1 MPKEKQLLYLPTYN
15 YSFYKYNKNT
25 NHRKVK
31 YLKKKKKDLKRATLI
46 EACING
52 QCTVKQVANAL
63 GLSERR
69 VKQIKKEVKE
79 NGVKSIQHGNR
90 GRKPK
95 NTISNETKKKILEL
109 RSSYQ
114 YELSNFKHFQ
124 EILKERENI
133 DISYSALYNILHN
146 AGIKSPK
153 KHRKSKLHHR
163 RKRKES
169 EGMMLQ
175 ADGTPFDWFG
185 NGEKYSLHGFVD
197 DATGKITGLYMCKN
211 ECLLGYLEVLRQTLE
226 NYGIPISLYPDKYS
240 VFFPPKKV
248 DDHVTIEEQLNG
260 REKGIT
266 QFGRIVEELGIT
278 MFPANSPQAKGRIE
292 RLWET
297 LQSRL
302 VTEFRINNITTMEQA
317 NTFLSNY
324 IDIYNSKFAIEPLNK
339 NNVFLKLPKKYNL
352 DELLCVKFERTIDNA
367 GVFSV
372 NNSKFQIL
380 DRSLPPKTK
389 ITVYLSKKVGMLAK
403 INNKTYDVQPL
414 ELISKGLID
423 TNSLDYHQWL
433 PDVVIELINEFYLKD
448 AKAS

>member
-1 MPKEKQLLYLPTYN
+1 MLKQKEI
-15 YSFYKYNKNT
+15 
-25 NHRKVK
+25 
-31 YLKKKKKDLKRATLI
+31 KRATLI

-52 QCTVKQVANAL
+52 QCTVKQVADAL
-63 GLSERR
+63 GISERR

-95 NTISNETKKKILEL
+95 NTIPDETRKKILKL
-109 RSSYQ
+109 RSSYE

-185 NGEKYSLHGFVD
+185 NGKKYSLHGFID

-226 NYGIPISLYPDKYS
+226 NFGIPIFLYPDKYS

-248 DDHVTIEEQLNG
+248 NDHLTLEEQLNG

-266 QFGRIVEELGIT
+266 QFGRIVEELGIS
-278 MFPANSPQAKGRIE
+278 MFPANSPQAKGRVE

-302 VTEFRINNITTMEQA
+302 VTEFRINKIKTIEDA
-317 NTFLSNY
+317 NAFFPEY
-324 IDIYNSKFAIEPLNK
+324 IKIYNSKFAVKPANK
-339 NNVFLKLPKKYNL
+339 NSMFLKLPKKYNL
-352 DELLCVKFERTIDNA
+352 DELLCVRFERTIDNA
-367 GVFSV
+367 GVFSI
-372 NNSKFQIL
+372 NNSKFQIM
-380 DRSLPPKTK
+380 DKSLPPKTK
-389 ITVYLSKKVGMLAK
+389 IQVYLSKKIGMRVK
-403 INNKTYDVQPL
+403 SNNKVYDVQPL
-414 ELISKGLID
+414 EVISKDIID
-423 TNSLDYHQWL
+423 NNSLDLHLWL
-433 PDVVIELINEFYLKD
+433 PDVVVDLINEYYLKD

>member
-1 MPKEKQLLYLPTYN
+1 MLKQ
-15 YSFYKYNKNT
+15 
-25 NHRKVK
+25 
-31 YLKKKKKDLKRATLI
+31 KDLKRATLI

-278 MFPANSPQAKGRIE
+278 MCPANSPQAKGRIE

-324 IDIYNSKFAIEPLNK
+324 INIYNSKFAIEPLNK

>member
-1 MPKEKQLLYLPTYN
+1 MLKQEEI
-15 YSFYKYNKNT
+15 
-25 NHRKVK
+25 
-31 YLKKKKKDLKRATLI
+31 KRATLI

-79 NGVKSIQHGNR
+79 NGVKSITHGNR

-95 NTISNETKKKILEL
+95 NTIPDEIRNKILEL
-109 RSSYQ
+109 RSSYE

-153 KHRKSKLHHR
+153 KHRKKKIHHR

-185 NGEKYSLHGFVD
+185 NGKKYSLHGFVD

-226 NYGIPISLYPDKYS
+226 NFGIPISLYPDKYS

-248 DDHVTIEEQLNG
+248 NDHITIEEQLNG

-278 MFPANSPQAKGRIE
+278 MFPANSPQAKGRVE

-302 VTEFRINNITTMEQA
+302 VTEFRINKIKTIEDA
-317 NTFLSNY
+317 NYFFPEY
-324 IDIYNSKFAIEPLNK
+324 IKKYNSKFAVAPVNK
-339 NNVFLKLPKKYNL
+339 NTMFLKLPKKYNL
-352 DELLCVKFERTIDNA
+352 DELLCVRFERIIDNA
-367 GVFSV
+367 GVFSI
-372 NNSKFQIL
+372 NNSKFQIM
-380 DRSLPPKTK
+380 DRRLPPKTK
-389 ITVYLSKKVGMLAK
+389 IQIYLSEKLGMMVK
-403 INNKTYDVQPL
+403 SNNKVYDVQPL
-414 ELISKGLID
+414 ELVSKDSID
-423 TNSLDYHQWL
+423 NNSLDYHLWL
-433 PDVVIELINEFYLKD
+433 PDVVIELINEFYLRD

>member
-1 MPKEKQLLYLPTYN
+1 MLKQN
-15 YSFYKYNKNT
+15 
-25 NHRKVK
+25 
-31 YLKKKKKDLKRATLI
+31 DLKRATLI
-46 EACING
+46 EACIKG
-52 QCTVKQVANAL
+52 QCTIKQVATAL

-95 NTISNETKKKILEL
+95 NTIPNEIIKKIVEL
-109 RSSYQ
+109 RSSYE
-114 YELSNFKHFQ
+114 YEISNFKHFQ
-124 EILKERENI
+124 ELLKERENI
-133 DISYSALYNILHN
+133 DISYSALYNILKN

-163 RKRKES
+163 RKRKEC

-185 NGEKYSLHGFVD
+185 DGQNYSLHGFID

-226 NYGIPISLYPDKYS
+226 NFGIPISLYPDKYS

-248 DDHVTIEEQLNG
+248 DDHITIEEQLNG

-266 QFGRIVEELGIT
+266 QFGRIVEELGIE
-278 MFPANSPQAKGRIE
+278 MFAASSPQAKGRIE

-302 VTEFRINNITTMEQA
+302 VTEFRINNITNMDDA
-317 NTFLSNY
+317 NIFLVDY
-324 IDIYNSKFAIEPLNK
+324 ISKYNSKFSIEPTSK
-339 NNVFLKLPKKYNL
+339 KSVFLKLPKRYNL
-352 DELLCVKFERTIDNA
+352 DELLCVRFERTIDNA
-367 GVFSV
+367 GVFSIS
-372 NNSKFQIL
+372 NSKFQIL
-380 DRSLPPKTK
+380 DKNLPPKTK
-389 ITVYLSKKVGMLAK
+389 VQIYLSQKIGMRVKVHNK
-403 INNKTYDVQPL
+403 IYDVQPL
-414 ELISKGLID
+414 ELISKDSIKIE
-423 TNSLDYHQWL
+423 SSEYHQWL
-433 PDVVIELINEFYLKD
+433 PNVVIDLIDEFYLKD

>member
-1 MPKEKQLLYLPTYN
+1 MLKQ
-15 YSFYKYNKNT
+15 
-25 NHRKVK
+25 
-31 YLKKKKKDLKRATLI
+31 KDLKRATLI
-46 EACING
+46 EACIKG
-52 QCTVKQVANAL
+52 QCTVKQVATAL

-95 NTISNETKKKILEL
+95 NTISEETRKRILEL
-109 RSSYQ
+109 RSSYE
-114 YELSNFKHFQ
+114 YEISNFKHFQ
-124 EILKERENI
+124 ELLKERENI
-133 DISYSALYNILHN
+133 DISYSALYNILRN

-153 KHRKSKLHHR
+153 KHRKTKLHHR
-163 RKRKES
+163 RKRKEC

-185 NGEKYSLHGFVD
+185 DGQKYSLHGFVD

-248 DDHVTIEEQLNG
+248 NDHITIEEQLHG

-266 QFGRIVEELGIT
+266 QFGRIVEELGIE
-278 MFPANSPQAKGRIE
+278 MFPASSPQAKGRIE

-302 VTEFRINNITTMEQA
+302 TTEFRINNIKTIDEA
-317 NTFLSNY
+317 NTFLTTY
-324 IDIYNSKFAIEPLNK
+324 IEKYNAKFSIEASSKK
-339 NNVFLKLPKKYNL
+339 SVFLKLPKRYNI
-352 DELLCVKFERTIDNA
+352 DELLSVRFERTIDNA
-367 GVFSV
+367 GVFSI
-372 NNSKFQIL
+372 NNRKFQIM
-380 DRSLPPKTK
+380 DKSLPPKTK
-389 ITVYLSKKVGMLAK
+389 VQIYISQKIGMRVK
-403 INNKTYDVQPL
+403 SNNKMYDVQPL
-414 ELISKGLID
+414 ELLSKDKID
-423 TNSLDYHQWL
+423 NNSLDHHQWL
-433 PDVVIELINEFYLKD
+433 ADVVIELINEYYLKD
-448 AKAS
+448 AKAL

>member
-1 MPKEKQLLYLPTYN
+1 M
-15 YSFYKYNKNT
+15 YKNVKSRQN
-25 NHRKVK
+25 RKVE
-31 YLKKKKKDLKRATLI
+31 YLMLKQKDLKRATLI
-46 EACING
+46 EACIKG
-52 QCTVKQVANAL
+52 ECTVKQVATVL

-95 NTISNETKKKILEL
+95 NTISDEKRKKILEL
-109 RSSYQ
+109 RSSYE
-114 YELSNFKHFQ
+114 YEISNFKHFQ
-124 EILKERENI
+124 ELLKERENI
-133 DISYSALYNILHN
+133 DISYSTLYNILRN

-153 KHRKSKLHHR
+153 KHRKTKLHHR
-163 RKRKES
+163 RKRKEC

-185 NGEKYSLHGFVD
+185 DGQKYSLHGFVD

-248 DDHVTIEEQLNG
+248 NDHITLEEQLNG
-260 REKGIT
+260 RQKGIT
-266 QFGRIVEELGIT
+266 QFGRIVEELGIE
-278 MFPANSPQAKGRIE
+278 MFPASSPQAKGRIE

-302 VTEFRINNITTMEQA
+302 VTEFRIHRIKTMEKA
-317 NTFLSNY
+317 NTFLIEY
-324 IDIYNSKFAIEPLNK
+324 IEKYNSKFAIEASSK
-339 NNVFLKLPKKYNL
+339 KSMFLKLPKRYNL
-352 DELLCVKFERTIDNA
+352 DELLCVRFERTIDNA
-367 GVFSV
+367 GVFSI
-372 NNSKFQIL
+372 NNSKFQII
-380 DRSLPPKTK
+380 DKNLPPKTK
-389 ITVYLSKKVGMLAK
+389 VQIYLSQKVGMRVK
-403 INNKTYDVQPL
+403 VHNKTYDVQPL
-414 ELISKGLID
+414 ELISKDKINN
-423 TNSLDYHQWL
+423 NSLDYHQWL
-433 PDVVIELINEFYLKD
+433 ADVVIELINEYYLKD

>member
-1 MPKEKQLLYLPTYN
+1 MLKQ
-15 YSFYKYNKNT
+15 
-25 NHRKVK
+25 
-31 YLKKKKKDLKRATLI
+31 KDLKRVTLI
-46 EACING
+46 EACIKG
-52 QCTVKQVANAL
+52 QCTVKQVATAL

-95 NTISNETKKKILEL
+95 NTIPDEIRKKILEL
-109 RSSYQ
+109 RNSYE
-114 YELSNFKHFQ
+114 YEISNFKHFQ
-124 EILKERENI
+124 ELLKERENI
-133 DISYSALYNILHN
+133 DISYSALYNILRN

-163 RKRKES
+163 RKRKEC

-175 ADGTPFDWFG
+175 ADGTPFDWF
-185 NGEKYSLHGFVD
+185 NTGEKYSLHGFVD

-248 DDHVTIEEQLNG
+248 DDHITIEEQLNG

-266 QFGRIVEELGIT
+266 QFGRIVEELGIE
-278 MFPANSPQAKGRIE
+278 MFPASSPQAKGRIE

-317 NTFLSNY
+317 NTFLISY
-324 IDIYNSKFAIEPLNK
+324 IEKYNSQFAVKPSNSK
-339 NNVFLKLPKKYNL
+339 SVFLKLPKRYNL
-352 DELLCVKFERTIDNA
+352 DELLCVNFERVIDNA
-367 GVFSV
+367 GVFSI
-372 NNSKFQIL
+372 NNSKFHIL
-380 DRSLPPKTK
+380 DKSLPPKSK
-389 ITVYLSKKVGMLAK
+389 IQVYLSYKIGMRVK
-403 INNKTYDVQPL
+403 SNNKIYDVEPL
-414 ELISKGLID
+414 ELISKDKID
-423 TNSLDYHQWL
+423 KDSLDYHLWL
-433 PDVVIELINEFYLKD
+433 SNVVIELINEIYLKD

>member
-1 MPKEKQLLYLPTYN
+1 MLKQKEI
-15 YSFYKYNKNT
+15 
-25 NHRKVK
+25 
-31 YLKKKKKDLKRATLI
+31 KRATLI
-46 EACING
+46 EACIKG
-52 QCTVKQVANAL
+52 QCTIKQVAVAL

-95 NTISNETKKKILEL
+95 NTISNEVKNKILEL
-109 RSSYQ
+109 RCSYE
-114 YELSNFKHFQ
+114 YEISNFKHFQ
-124 EILKERENI
+124 ELLKERENI
-133 DISYSALYNILHN
+133 DISYSALYNILRS

-163 RKRKES
+163 RKRKEC

-185 NGEKYSLHGFVD
+185 TGEQYSLHGFID

-248 DDHVTIEEQLNG
+248 DDHITIEEQLNG

-266 QFGRIVEELGIT
+266 QFGRIVEELGID

-302 VTEFRINNITTMEQA
+302 VTEFRVNNITTIESA
-317 NTFLSNY
+317 NEFFDSY
-324 IDIYNSKFAIEPLNK
+324 ISKYNEKFSVTPSNSKS
-339 NNVFLKLPKKYNL
+339 VYLKLPKRYNL
-352 DELLCVKFERTIDNA
+352 DELLCVKFERSIDNA
-367 GVFSV
+367 GVFSL
-372 NNSKFQIL
+372 NNSKFQVL
-380 DRSLPPKTK
+380 DKSLPPKTK
-389 ITVYLSKKVGMLAK
+389 VQIYLSQKIGMRVK
-403 INNKTYDVQPL
+403 SNNKILDVEPL
-414 ELISKGLID
+414 EIISNDNKDKKTLE
-423 TNSLDYHQWL
+423 YHVCL
-433 PDVVIELINEFYLKD
+433 ADVVIKLINDFYLKD

>member
-1 MPKEKQLLYLPTYN
+1 MLKQ
-15 YSFYKYNKNT
+15 
-25 NHRKVK
+25 
-31 YLKKKKKDLKRATLI
+31 KDLKRATLI

-52 QCTVKQVANAL
+52 QCTVKQVATAL

-79 NGVKSIQHGNR
+79 KGVKSIQHGNR

-95 NTISNETKKKILEL
+95 NTISDETRKRILEL
-109 RSSYQ
+109 RSSYE
-114 YELSNFKHFQ
+114 YEISNFKHFQ
-124 EILKERENI
+124 ELLKERENI
-133 DISYSALYNILHN
+133 DISYSALYNILRN

-153 KHRKSKLHHR
+153 RHRKTKLHHR
-163 RKRKES
+163 RKRKEC

-185 NGEKYSLHGFVD
+185 DERKYSLHGFID

-226 NYGIPISLYPDKYS
+226 NYGIPVSLYPDKYS

-248 DDHVTIEEQLNG
+248 NDHITIEEQLNG

-266 QFGRIVEELGIT
+266 QFGRIVEELGIE
-278 MFPANSPQAKGRIE
+278 MFPASSPQAKGRIE

-302 VTEFRINNITTMEQA
+302 TTEFRINNIKTIDEA
-317 NTFLSNY
+317 NIFLISY
-324 IDIYNSKFAIEPLNK
+324 IEKYNSKFAIEASSK
-339 NNVFLKLPKKYNL
+339 KSVFLKLPKRYNL
-352 DELLCVKFERTIDNA
+352 DELLCVRFERSIDNA
-367 GVFSV
+367 GVFSI
-372 NNSKFQIL
+372 NNSKFQII
-380 DRSLPPKTK
+380 DKSLPPKTK
-389 ITVYLSKKVGMLAK
+389 VQIYISQKIGMRVK
-403 INNKTYDVQPL
+403 SNNKVYDVQPL
-414 ELISKGLID
+414 ELVSKDKID
-423 TNSLDYHQWL
+423 NNSLDYHQWL
-433 PDVVIELINEFYLKD
+433 ADVVIELINEYYLKD

>member
-1 MPKEKQLLYLPTYN
+1 M
-15 YSFYKYNKNT
+15 
-25 NHRKVK
+25 
-31 YLKKKKKDLKRATLI
+31 LKPKDLKRATLI
-46 EACING
+46 EACIKG
-52 QCTVKQVANAL
+52 ECTVKQVANAL
-63 GLSERR
+63 GISERR

-95 NTISNETKKKILEL
+95 NTISNETRKKILEL
-109 RSSYQ
+109 RSSYE
-114 YELSNFKHFQ
+114 YEISNFKHFQ
-124 EILKERENI
+124 ELLKERENI
-133 DISYSALYNILHN
+133 DISYSALYNILRN

-153 KHRKSKLHHR
+153 KHHKSKLHHR
-163 RKRKES
+163 RKRKEC

-185 NGEKYSLHGFVD
+185 NGEKYSLHGFID
-197 DATGKITGLYMCKN
+197 DATGKVTGLYMCKN

-248 DDHVTIEEQLNG
+248 NDHITIEEQLNG

-278 MFPANSPQAKGRIE
+278 MFAASSPQAKGRIE

-302 VTEFRINNITTMEQA
+302 VTEFRVNKIKSMEQA
-317 NTFLSNY
+317 NKFLITY
-324 IDIYNSKFAIEPLNK
+324 IEKYNSQFAIKPLSKRNM
-339 NNVFLKLPKKYNL
+339 FLKLPKRYNL
-352 DELLCVKFERTIDNA
+352 DELLCVRFERTIDNA
-367 GVFSV
+367 GVFSIS
-372 NNSKFQIL
+372 NSKFQII
-380 DRSLPPKTK
+380 DKSLPPKTK
-389 ITVYLSKKVGMLAK
+389 VQIYLSQKIGMLVK
-403 INNKTYDVQPL
+403 SNNKTYNVQPL
-414 ELISKGLID
+414 EVISKGKID
-423 TNSLDYHQWL
+423 NNSLDLHLWL
-433 PDVVIELINEFYLKD
+433 PDVVIELINEYYLKD

>member
-1 MPKEKQLLYLPTYN
+1 MLKQ
-15 YSFYKYNKNT
+15 
-25 NHRKVK
+25 
-31 YLKKKKKDLKRATLI
+31 KDLKRATLI
-46 EACING
+46 EACIKG
-52 QCTVKQVANAL
+52 QCTIKQVAAAL
-63 GLSERR
+63 GISERR

-95 NTISNETKKKILEL
+95 NTISDKVRKTILEL
-109 RSSYQ
+109 RSSYE
-114 YELSNFKHFQ
+114 YEISNFKHFQ
-124 EILKERENI
+124 EILEERENI
-133 DISYSALYNILHN
+133 KISYSALYNILRT

-153 KHRKSKLHHR
+153 KHHKSSLHHR
-163 RKRKES
+163 RKRKEC

-175 ADGTPFDWFG
+175 ADGTPFDWFN
-185 NGEKYSLHGFVD
+185 NGENYSLHGFID

-248 DDHVTIEEQLNG
+248 DDHITIEEQLNG

-266 QFGRIVEELGIT
+266 QFGRIVEELGIE
-278 MFPANSPQAKGRIE
+278 MFPASSPQAKGRIE

-302 VTEFRINNITTMEQA
+302 VTEFRINKIKTIDEA
-317 NTFLSNY
+317 NKFLIEY
-324 IDIYNSKFAIEPLNK
+324 IKIYNSKFAVEPISSKSL
-339 NNVFLKLPKKYNL
+339 FLKLPKRYNL

-367 GVFSV
+367 GVFSIK
-372 NNSKFQIL
+372 NSKFQIT
-380 DRSLPPKTK
+380 DKHLPPKTK
-389 ITVYLSKKVGMLAK
+389 VQIYLSQKIGMRVKV
-403 INNKTYDVQPL
+403 NNKIYDVQPL
-414 ELISKGLID
+414 ELISKDSLESNSLNYENVLPNVLID
-423 TNSLDYHQWL
+423 
-433 PDVVIELINEFYLKD
+433 LINEFYLKD

>member
-1 MPKEKQLLYLPTYN
+1 MLKQN
-15 YSFYKYNKNT
+15 E
-25 NHRKVK
+25 
-31 YLKKKKKDLKRATLI
+31 LKRVTLI
-46 EACING
+46 EACIKG
-52 QCTVKQVANAL
+52 QCTVKQVATAL

-95 NTISNETKKKILEL
+95 NTIPDETRKKILEL
-109 RSSYQ
+109 RNSYQ
-114 YELSNFKHFQ
+114 YEISNFKHFQ
-124 EILKERENI
+124 ELLKERENI
-133 DISYSALYNILHN
+133 DISYSALYNILRN

-163 RKRKES
+163 RKRKEC

-175 ADGTPFDWFG
+175 ADGTPFDWFN
-185 NGEKYSLHGFVD
+185 NGENYSLHGFID

-226 NYGIPISLYPDKYS
+226 HYGIPISLYPDKYS

-248 DDHVTIEEQLNG
+248 NDHITIEEQLNG

-266 QFGRIVEELGIT
+266 QFGRIVEELGID
-278 MFPANSPQAKGRIE
+278 MFPASSPQAKGRIE

-302 VTEFRINNITTMEQA
+302 VTEFRINNIKTIEEA
-317 NTFLSNY
+317 NIFLVEY
-324 IDIYNSKFAIEPLNK
+324 IEKYNSRFAVKPSNSK
-339 NNVFLKLPKKYNL
+339 SVFLKLPKRYNL
-352 DELLCVKFERTIDNA
+352 DELLCVKFERVIDNA
-367 GVFSV
+367 GVFSI

-380 DRSLPPKTK
+380 DKSLPPKTK
-389 ITVYLSKKVGMLAK
+389 VQIYLSYRIGMRVK
-403 INNKTYDVQPL
+403 SNNKIYDVEPL
-414 ELISKGLID
+414 ELISKDKID
-423 TNSLDYHQWL
+423 KNSLNYHQWL
-433 PDVVIELINEFYLKD
+433 SNVVIDLINEIYLKD

>member
-1 MPKEKQLLYLPTYN
+1 MLKQ
-15 YSFYKYNKNT
+15 
-25 NHRKVK
+25 
-31 YLKKKKKDLKRATLI
+31 KDLKRATSI
-46 EACING
+46 EPCING

-324 IDIYNSKFAIEPLNK
+324 INIYNSKFAIEPLNK

>member
-1 MPKEKQLLYLPTYN
+1 MLKQ
-15 YSFYKYNKNT
+15 
-25 NHRKVK
+25 
-31 YLKKKKKDLKRATLI
+31 KDLRRATLI
-46 EACING
+46 EACIKG
-52 QCTVKQVANAL
+52 QCTVKQVAIAL

-95 NTISNETKKKILEL
+95 NTISNDTREKILEL
-109 RSSYQ
+109 RSSYE
-114 YELSNFKHFQ
+114 YEISNFKHFQ
-124 EILKERENI
+124 ELLKERENI
-133 DISYSALYNILHN
+133 DISYSALYNILRN

-153 KHRKSKLHHR
+153 KHRKTKLHHR
-163 RKRKES
+163 RKRKEC

-185 NGEKYSLHGFVD
+185 DGQSYSLHGFID

-248 DDHVTIEEQLNG
+248 NDHLTIEEQLNG

-266 QFGRIVEELGIT
+266 QFGRIVEELGIE
-278 MFPANSPQAKGRIE
+278 MFPASSPQAKGRVE

-302 VTEFRINNITTMEQA
+302 VTEFRINKINNIDDA
-317 NTFLSNY
+317 NNFLVNY
-324 IDIYNSKFAIEPLNK
+324 ISKYNSKFAIKPASSK
-339 NNVFLKLPKKYNL
+339 SVFLKLPKRYDL

-367 GVFSV
+367 GVFSL
-372 NNSKFQIL
+372 NNSKFQLL
-380 DRSLPPKTK
+380 DKNLPPKTK
-389 ITVYLSKKVGMLAK
+389 VQIYLSQKIGMVVK
-403 INNKTYDVQPL
+403 SNNKKYDVQPL
-414 ELISKGLID
+414 ELISKDSID
-423 TNSLDYHQWL
+423 NKSLDYHLWL
-433 PDVVIELINEFYLKD
+433 PDVVINLINEYYLKD

>member
-1 MPKEKQLLYLPTYN
+1 MLKQ
-15 YSFYKYNKNT
+15 
-25 NHRKVK
+25 
-31 YLKKKKKDLKRATLI
+31 KDLKRATLI
-46 EACING
+46 EACIKG
-52 QCTVKQVANAL
+52 ECTVKQVAAAL

-95 NTISNETKKKILEL
+95 NTISDETRKKILEL

-114 YELSNFKHFQ
+114 YEISNFKHFQ
-124 EILKERENI
+124 EILEERENI
-133 DISYSALYNILHN
+133 KISYSALYNILRN

-153 KHRKSKLHHR
+153 KHHKTKLHHR
-163 RKRKES
+163 RKRKEC

-175 ADGTPFDWFG
+175 ADGTPFEWFEDG
-185 NGEKYSLHGFVD
+185 QKYSLHGFID

-226 NYGIPISLYPDKYS
+226 NFGIPISLYPDKYS

-248 DDHVTIEEQLNG
+248 DDHITIEEQLNG

-266 QFGRIVEELGIT
+266 QFGRIVEELGIE
-278 MFPANSPQAKGRIE
+278 MFPASSPQAKGRIE

-302 VTEFRINNITTMEQA
+302 VTEFRINNIKTMDEA
-317 NTFLSNY
+317 NKFLVEY
-324 IDIYNSKFAIEPLNK
+324 IKIYNSKFSVKPANQK
-339 NNVFLKLPKKYNL
+339 SVFLKLPKRYDI
-352 DELLCVKFERTIDNA
+352 DELLCVRFERTIDNS
-367 GVFSV
+367 GVFSL
-372 NNSKFQIL
+372 NNSKFQVL
-380 DRSLPPKTK
+380 DKRLPPKSK
-389 ITVYLSKKVGMLAK
+389 VQIYLSEKIGMRVK
-403 INNKTYDVQPL
+403 HNNKIYDVQPL
-414 ELISKGLID
+414 ELISKDSID
-423 TNSLDYHQWL
+423 NNSLDYHLWL
-433 PDVVIELINEFYLKD
+433 PDVVIELINEYYLKD

>member
-1 MPKEKQLLYLPTYN
+1 MLKQ
-15 YSFYKYNKNT
+15 
-25 NHRKVK
+25 
-31 YLKKKKKDLKRATLI
+31 KDLKRATLI

-52 QCTVKQVANAL
+52 QCTVKQVATAL

-95 NTISNETKKKILEL
+95 NTISDETRKRILEL
-109 RSSYQ
+109 RSSYE
-114 YELSNFKHFQ
+114 YEISNFKHFQ
-124 EILKERENI
+124 ELLKERENI
-133 DISYSALYNILHN
+133 DISYSALYHILRN

-153 KHRKSKLHHR
+153 RHRKTKLHHR
-163 RKRKES
+163 RKRKEC

-175 ADGTPFDWFG
+175 ADATPFDWFEDG
-185 NGEKYSLHGFVD
+185 QKYSLHGFVD

-248 DDHVTIEEQLNG
+248 NDHITIEEQLNG

-266 QFGRIVEELGIT
+266 QFGRIVEELGIE
-278 MFPANSPQAKGRIE
+278 MFPASSPQAKGRIE

-302 VTEFRINNITTMEQA
+302 TTEFRINNIKTIDEA
-317 NTFLSNY
+317 NTFLISY
-324 IDIYNSKFAIEPLNK
+324 IEKYNSKFSIQAISK
-339 NNVFLKLPKKYNL
+339 KSVFLKLPKRYNL
-352 DELLCVKFERTIDNA
+352 DELLCVRFERTIDNS
-367 GVFSV
+367 GVFSI
-372 NNSKFQIL
+372 NNSKFQIM
-380 DRSLPPKTK
+380 DKSLPPKTK
-389 ITVYLSKKVGMLAK
+389 VQIYISQKIGMRVK
-403 INNKTYDVQPL
+403 SNNKVYDVQPL
-414 ELISKGLID
+414 ELVSKGKID
-423 TNSLDYHQWL
+423 NNSLDYHQSL
-433 PDVVIELINEFYLKD
+433 PDVVIELINEYYLKD

>member
-1 MPKEKQLLYLPTYN
+1 M
-15 YSFYKYNKNT
+15 
-25 NHRKVK
+25 
-31 YLKKKKKDLKRATLI
+31 
-46 EACING
+46 
-52 QCTVKQVANAL
+52 
-63 GLSERR
+63 
-69 VKQIKKEVKE
+69 
-79 NGVKSIQHGNR
+79 
-90 GRKPK
+90 
-95 NTISNETKKKILEL
+95 
-109 RSSYQ
+109 
-114 YELSNFKHFQ
+114 
-124 EILKERENI
+124 
-133 DISYSALYNILHN
+133 
-146 AGIKSPK
+146 
-153 KHRKSKLHHR
+153 
-163 RKRKES
+163 
-169 EGMMLQ
+169 
-175 ADGTPFDWFG
+175 
-185 NGEKYSLHGFVD
+185 
-197 DATGKITGLYMCKN
+197 
-211 ECLLGYLEVLRQTLE
+211 
-226 NYGIPISLYPDKYS
+226 
-240 VFFPPKKV
+240 FFPPKKV

>member
-1 MPKEKQLLYLPTYN
+1 MLKQ
-15 YSFYKYNKNT
+15 
-25 NHRKVK
+25 
-31 YLKKKKKDLKRATLI
+31 KDLKRATLI
-46 EACING
+46 EACIKG
-52 QCTVKQVANAL
+52 ECTVKQVAIAL

-95 NTISNETKKKILEL
+95 NTIPNEIKQKILEL
-109 RSSYQ
+109 RSSYE
-114 YELSNFKHFQ
+114 YEISNFKHFQ
-124 EILKERENI
+124 ELLKERENI
-133 DISYSALYNILHN
+133 DISYSALYNILRN

-153 KHRKSKLHHR
+153 KHHKTKLHHR
-163 RKRKES
+163 RKRKDC

-175 ADGTPFDWFG
+175 ADGTPFNWFG
-185 NGEKYSLHGFVD
+185 DGQKYSLHGFID

-248 DDHVTIEEQLNG
+248 DDHITLEEQLNG

-266 QFGRIVEELGIT
+266 QFGRIVEELGIE
-278 MFPANSPQAKGRIE
+278 MFAVSSPQAKGRIE

-302 VTEFRINNITTMEQA
+302 VTEFRINNIKTIDEA
-317 NTFLSNY
+317 NNFLVQY
-324 IDIYNSKFAIEPLNK
+324 IEKYNSKFAVVASSNK
-339 NNVFLKLPKKYNL
+339 NVFLKLPKRYNL
-352 DELLCVKFERTIDNA
+352 DELLCVRFERTIDNA
-367 GVFSV
+367 GVFSI
-372 NNSKFQIL
+372 NNSKFQVM
-380 DRSLPPKTK
+380 DKYLPPKTK
-389 ITVYLSKKVGMLAK
+389 IQIYLSQK
-403 INNKTYDVQPL
+403 IGIRVKSNNKIYDVQPL
-414 ELISKGLID
+414 ELISKDIID
-423 TNSLDYHQWL
+423 NTLLDYHQCL
-433 PDVVIELINEFYLKD
+433 PDVVIDLINEFYLRD

>member
-1 MPKEKQLLYLPTYN
+1 MLKQ
-15 YSFYKYNKNT
+15 
-25 NHRKVK
+25 
-31 YLKKKKKDLKRATLI
+31 KDLKRATLI
-46 EACING
+46 QACIEG
-52 QCTVKQVANAL
+52 KCTVKQVATAL

-95 NTISNETKKKILEL
+95 NTIPDETKRRILEL
-109 RSSYQ
+109 RSSYEYQ
-114 YELSNFKHFQ
+114 ISNFKHFQ
-124 EILKERENI
+124 ELLKEHENI
-133 DISYSALYNILHN
+133 DISYSALYNILKK

-153 KHRKSKLHHR
+153 KHRKTKLHHR

-185 NGEKYSLHGFVD
+185 VGEKYSLHGFID

-211 ECLLGYLEVLRQTLE
+211 ECLLGYLEVLRQTIE

-248 DDHVTIEEQLNG
+248 NDHITIEEQLSG

-266 QFGRIVEELGIT
+266 QFGRIVEELGIE
-278 MFPANSPQAKGRIE
+278 MFPASSPQAKGRIE

-302 VTEFRINNITTMEQA
+302 VTEFRIHKIKTIEKA
-317 NTFLSNY
+317 NEFLKSY
-324 IDIYNSKFAIEPLNK
+324 IEKYNKQFSVTAMNSKS
-339 NNVFLKLPKKYNL
+339 VYLKLPKRYNL
-352 DELLCVKFERTIDNA
+352 DELLCVRFERIIDNA
-367 GVFSV
+367 GVFSL
-372 NNSKFQIL
+372 NNSKFQVL
-380 DRSLPPKTK
+380 DNSLPPKSK
-389 ITVYLSKKVGMLAK
+389 VEIYLSQKIGMRVK
-403 INNKTYDVQPL
+403 HNNKIYDVQPL
-414 ELISKGLID
+414 DMISKEQID
-423 TNSLDYHQWL
+423 NNSCEYHIWL
-433 PDVVIELINEFYLKD
+433 PDVVIELLKEYYLKD
-448 AKAS
+448 AKASY

>member
-1 MPKEKQLLYLPTYN
+1 MLKQKEI
-15 YSFYKYNKNT
+15 
-25 NHRKVK
+25 
-31 YLKKKKKDLKRATLI
+31 KRATLI
-46 EACING
+46 EACIKG
-52 QCTVKQVANAL
+52 QCTVKQVADAL

-95 NTISNETKKKILEL
+95 NTISVETKKKILDL
-109 RSSYQ
+109 RSSYE

-133 DISYSALYNILHN
+133 DISYSALYNILHT
-146 AGIKSPK
+146 AGIRSPK

-163 RKRKES
+163 RKRKDS

-185 NGEKYSLHGFVD
+185 NGEKYSLHGFID

-226 NYGIPISLYPDKYS
+226 NFGIPISLYPDKYS

-248 DDHVTIEEQLNG
+248 DDHLTIEEQLNG

-266 QFGRIVEELGIT
+266 QFGRIIEELGIS
-278 MFPANSPQAKGRIE
+278 MFPASSPQAKGRIE

-302 VTEFRINNITTMEQA
+302 VTEFRINNITTIEQA
-317 NTFLSNY
+317 NAFLANY
-324 IDIYNSKFAIEPLNK
+324 IKKYNSKFAIKPT
-339 NNVFLKLPKKYNL
+339 NNTSMFLKLPKKYNL
-352 DELLCVKFERTIDNA
+352 DELLCVRFERTIDNA
-367 GVFSV
+367 GVFSL
-372 NNSKFQIL
+372 NNSKFQVL

-389 ITVYLSKKVGMLAK
+389 IQIYLSQKNGMFIK
-403 INNKTYDVQPL
+403 CNNKQYDVQPL
-414 ELISKGLID
+414 ELISKD
-423 TNSLDYHQWL
+423 SNDKNSNNYSQYL
-433 PDVVIELINEFYLKD
+433 PKVIIELINYFYLKD

>member
-1 MPKEKQLLYLPTYN
+1 MLKQEEI
-15 YSFYKYNKNT
+15 
-25 NHRKVK
+25 R
-31 YLKKKKKDLKRATLI
+31 RATLI
-46 EACING
+46 EACIKG

-79 NGVKSIQHGNR
+79 NGVKSITHGNR

-95 NTISNETKKKILEL
+95 NTISDETRNKILNL

-114 YELSNFKHFQ
+114 YEISNFKHFQ
-124 EILKERENI
+124 ELLKEHENI
-133 DISYSALYNILHN
+133 DISYSALYNILKN

-153 KHRKSKLHHR
+153 KHRKTKLHHR
-163 RKRKES
+163 RKRKEC

-175 ADGTPFDWFG
+175 ADGTPFDWFEDG
-185 NGEKYSLHGFVD
+185 NQYSLHGFID

-211 ECLLGYLEVLRQTLE
+211 ECLLGYLEVLRQTLV

-248 DDHVTIEEQLNG
+248 DDHITIEEQLNG

-266 QFGRIVEELGIT
+266 QFGRIVEELGIE
-278 MFPANSPQAKGRIE
+278 MFPASSPQAKGRIE

-302 VTEFRINNITTMEQA
+302 VTEFRINNIKTMEEA
-317 NTFLSNY
+317 NKFLIQY
-324 IDIYNSKFAIEPLNK
+324 ISKYNSKFAIESASNK
-339 NNVFLKLPKKYNL
+339 SVFLKLPKKYNL
-352 DELLCVKFERTIDNA
+352 DELLCVRFERTIDNA
-367 GVFSV
+367 GVFSL
-372 NNSKFQIL
+372 NNSKFQVL
-380 DRSLPPKTK
+380 DKYLPPKTK
-389 ITVYLSKKVGMLAK
+389 VEIYLSQKIGMVVK
-403 INNKTYDVQPL
+403 SNNKTYDVQPL
-414 ELISKGLID
+414 ELVSKDQID
-423 TNSLDYHQWL
+423 NNSSSYHQWL
-433 PDVVIELINEFYLKD
+433 PDVVIDLINEFYLKD

>member
-1 MPKEKQLLYLPTYN
+1 MLKQ
-15 YSFYKYNKNT
+15 
-25 NHRKVK
+25 
-31 YLKKKKKDLKRATLI
+31 KDLKRVTLI
-46 EACING
+46 EACIKG
-52 QCTVKQVANAL
+52 QCTVKQVAIAL

-95 NTISNETKKKILEL
+95 NTIPDETRRKILEL
-109 RSSYQ
+109 RNSYQ
-114 YELSNFKHFQ
+114 YEMSNFKHFQ
-124 EILKERENI
+124 ELLKERENI
-133 DISYSALYNILHN
+133 DISYSALYNILRK

-163 RKRKES
+163 RKRKEC

-175 ADGTPFDWFG
+175 ADGTPFDWF
-185 NGEKYSLHGFVD
+185 NTGEKYSLHGFVD

-248 DDHVTIEEQLNG
+248 DDHITIEEQLNG

-266 QFGRIVEELGIT
+266 QFGRIVEELGIE
-278 MFPANSPQAKGRIE
+278 MFAASSPQAKGRIE

-302 VTEFRINNITTMEQA
+302 VTEFRINNIKSIEQA
-317 NTFLSNY
+317 NTFLIGY
-324 IDIYNSKFAIEPLNK
+324 IDKYNAQFAVTPTNSKS
-339 NNVFLKLPKKYNL
+339 VFLKLPKRYDL
-352 DELLCVKFERTIDNA
+352 DELLCVKFERIIDNA
-367 GVFSV
+367 GVFSI

-380 DRSLPPKTK
+380 DKSLPPKTK
-389 ITVYLSKKVGMLAK
+389 VQIYLSHKIGMRVK
-403 INNKTYDVQPL
+403 SNNKIYDVEPL
-414 ELISKGLID
+414 ELISKDKID
-423 TNSLDYHQWL
+423 KNSLNYHQWL
-433 PDVVIELINEFYLKD
+433 SNVVIDLINEIYLKD

>member
-1 MPKEKQLLYLPTYN
+1 MLKE
-15 YSFYKYNKNT
+15 
-25 NHRKVK
+25 
-31 YLKKKKKDLKRATLI
+31 KDLKRATLI
-46 EACING
+46 EACIKG
-52 QCTVKQVANAL
+52 QCTIKQVATAL

-90 GRKPK
+90 CRKPK
-95 NTISNETKKKILEL
+95 NSIPDGTKKKILEL

-124 EILKERENI
+124 ELLKERENI
-133 DISYSALYNILHN
+133 DISYSALYNILRN

-163 RKRKES
+163 RKRKEC

-185 NGEKYSLHGFVD
+185 DGEKYSLHGFID
-197 DATGKITGLYMCKN
+197 DASGKITGLYMCKN

-226 NYGIPISLYPDKYS
+226 NFGIPISLYPDKYS

-266 QFGRIVEELGIT
+266 QFGRIVEELGIE
-278 MFPANSPQAKGRIE
+278 MFPASSPQAKGRIE

-302 VTEFRINNITTMEQA
+302 VTEFRINNIKSIDKA
-317 NTFLSNY
+317 NKFLINY
-324 IDIYNSKFAIEPLNK
+324 IKKYNSQFSVSPTNSKS
-339 NNVFLKLPKKYNL
+339 VFLKLPKRYNL

-367 GVFSV
+367 GVFSL
-372 NNSKFQIL
+372 NNSKFQII
-380 DRSLPPKTK
+380 DKSLSPKTK
-389 ITVYLSKKVGMLAK
+389 VQIYLSQKIGMRVKA
-403 INNKTYDVQPL
+403 NNKIYEVQPL
-414 ELISKGLID
+414 ELISKEKID
-423 TNSLDYHQWL
+423 TNSLDYHKWL
-433 PDVVIELINEFYLKD
+433 ADVVIELINEFYLKD
-448 AKAS
+448 AKSLHVNIV